1 MPIAI
6 DRPAEAF
13 VGVGLL
19 VLAADS
25 QLSDEEAATIFDSMM
40 SLEIFEGDA
49 GHAARRFLGRMME
62 VSRSYLELNQGDLP
76 KGALAFEPAVVDD
89 VTTAVAA
96 VLDPPL
102 RETALT
108 WAIDL
113 AFADGFHERERAMID
128 RLARELDV
136 DHRAIDR
143 AIAAAK
149 GKAEA
154 SQTSEVY

>member
-19 VLAADS
+19 VLAADGE
-25 QLSDEEAATIFDSMM
+25 LSDEEAATVFDSMI

-49 GHAARRFLGRMME
+49 GFTARRFLGQMME
-62 VSRSYLELNQGDLP
+62 VSRSYLELNQGALP
-76 KGALAFEPAVVDD
+76 EGALAFEPAVVDD
-89 VTTAVAA
+89 VIANVAA

-102 RETALT
+102 REKALG

-113 AFADGFHERERAMID
+113 ALADGFHEQERAMID
-128 RLARELDV
+128 RLAHDLAVERQV
-136 DHRAIDR
+136 IDR
-143 AIAAAK
+143 AISAAGAK
-149 GKAEA
+149 VEGA
-154 SQTSEVY
+154 Q